1 MGNYDHNHY
10 TLRVTPSHT

>member
-1 MGNYDHNHY
+1 MGSYDHNHY